1 MPCSSMTSVS
11 IGDGVLSIGECA
23 FLGCTDLMSVT
34 HGNNI
39 RSIGNRAFECCNDLI
54 SMHMRSSD
62 IALHVENPDEQT
74 VKQEFKHGVVQH
86 FKQHNNNRG
95 EQRIEQRV
103 EQRVEQRIEQTF
115 NYWDTQPLEQYDDYP
130 SNQLTDIMNMVSCI

>member
-1 MPCSSMTSVS
+1 MTSVS

-39 RSIGNRAFECCNDLI
+39 KSIGNRAFECCNDLI

-62 IALHVENPDEQT
+62 IALHVEIPDEQT
-74 VKQEFKHGVVQH
+74 VKQEFKHGVAQH
-86 FKQHNNNRG
+86 FKQHNDNRV
-95 EQRIEQRV
+95 EKRVKQRV
-103 EQRVEQRIEQTF
+103 EQRVEQTF
-115 NYWDTQPLEQYDDYP
+115 NYLNTQPLEQYNDYP
-130 SNQLTDIMNMVSCI
+130 SKQLSDSMNIVSCI